1 MKQFLCAITFLFLLC
16 GQTPLPESATA
27 PSPAPKISAQ
37 KLDKILESANLA
49 GTVLIAR
56 GDDIVYER
64 AFGTISPDGGKRHQ
78 LGQVWRY
85 ASVTKQWAATIAM
98 QEVAA
103 GRLDLDTPISKYLP
117 DSKAPFASKITARM
131 LMQHVSG
138 LPRTEDGPLGAD
150 QWAQFYILPQG
161 SPGTGESFCEGPTN
175 NAPPAQFHYGDCDF
189 VMVGAL
195 LEKITGKSFA
205 TLVKERISQPLRLKS
220 VGMFPRSKPTVAGF
234 EADKPESRVFRLEN
248 FGAAGA
254 LYGTTHDLLRFDR
267 ALMTSKLLPDKEREI
282 MWSGDP
288 KLGFA
293 AFGQWAF
300 SSPIKGCGE
309 TPVRFVERRGAI
321 GGVVLRNII
330 LPEWEMVIIMTSN
343 RAEADAGF
351 GEIWQQQGISH
362 DVISAALCKDPSA

>member
-1 MKQFLCAITFLFLLC
+1 MKQFLYAIASLFLLC
-16 GQTPLPESATA
+16 GQTSALEATEES
-27 PSPAPKISAQ
+27 PSSPVMLAQ
-37 KLDKILESANLA
+37 KLDKLLESANLA
-49 GTVLIAR
+49 GTVLIAQ

-64 AFGTISPDGGKRHQ
+64 AFGTIRPDGGERHQ

-117 DSKAPFASKITARM
+117 DSKAPFAAKITARM
-131 LMQHVSG
+131 LMQHISG

-150 QWAQFYILPQG
+150 QWSQFYILPPG
-161 SPGTGESFCEGPTN
+161 SPGTGMSFCEGPTN
-175 NAPPAQFHYGDCDF
+175 SGPPAQFRYGDCDF
-189 VMVGAL
+189 VMIGAL

-205 TLVKERISQPLRLKS
+205 TLVNERISQPLRLKS
-220 VGMFPRSKPTVAGF
+220 VGMFPRSQPTVAGY
-234 EADKPESRVFRLEN
+234 EADKPESRAFRLEN

-254 LYGTTHDLLRFDR
+254 LYGTTHDLFRFDR
-267 ALMTSKLLPDKEREI
+267 ALMTGKLLPDKEREI

-288 KLGFA
+288 KLGYA

-309 TPVRFVERRGAI
+309 TTVRFIERRGAI

-330 LPEWEMVIIMTSN
+330 LPERDMVIIMTSN

-351 GEIWQQQGISH
+351 GEIWQQRGISH
-362 DVISAALCKDPSA
+362 DVISAALCKDTSG